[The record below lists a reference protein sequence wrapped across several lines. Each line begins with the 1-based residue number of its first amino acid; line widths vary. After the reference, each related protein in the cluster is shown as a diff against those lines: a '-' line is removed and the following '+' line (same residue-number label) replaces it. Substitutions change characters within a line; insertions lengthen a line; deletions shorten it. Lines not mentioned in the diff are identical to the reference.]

1 MTKKTLKQKHLTG
14 IVMSVDKTNL
24 KYTLASQ
31 NTVYRS
37 GTKLEIKVNDKI
49 ETAKLPDGNLDFLK
63 TSLLN
68 KKVEYSYIKNLID
81 KYPFLHNWEYQIKT
95 VDSKDVFE
103 KNYSLT
109 L

>member
-1 MTKKTLKQKHLTG
+1 MTKKTVKQKNLTG
-14 IVMSVDKTNL
+14 IVVSVDKTNL

-31 NTVYRS
+31 KKVYRP

-63 TSLLN
+63 KSLLDRE
-68 KKVEYSYIKNLID
+68 VEYSYIKNTIE
-81 KYPFLHNWEYQIKT
+81 KYPFLHNWEYKIKT
-95 VDSKDVFE
+95 VDSKDSFE